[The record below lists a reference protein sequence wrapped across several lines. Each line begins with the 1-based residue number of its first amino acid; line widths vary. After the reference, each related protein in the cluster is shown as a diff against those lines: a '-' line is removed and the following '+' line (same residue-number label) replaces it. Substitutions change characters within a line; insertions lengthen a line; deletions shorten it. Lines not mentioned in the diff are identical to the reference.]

1 MLRTRDRR
9 KFIILALLILCN
21 TIFIS
26 SEMVAEEEDSLEKIQ
41 EELLNISSE
50 EREIL
55 DSLFIQ
61 AQEIE
66 ELEMEKERI
75 TLDIGKMKKEIGGDL
90 DRKIEKE
97 TKSYEDKLD
106 LLKQVLRS
114 YQRMGGLVLILR

>member
-75 TLDIGKMKKEIGGDL
+75 TLDIGKMKKERGDL

-106 LLKQVLRS
+106 LLK
-114 YQRMGGLVLILR
+114 

>member
-9 KFIILALLILCN
+9 KLIILALLILCN

-55 DSLFIQ
+55 
-61 AQEIE
+61 
-66 ELEMEKERI
+66 EL
-75 TLDIGKMKKEIGGDL
+75 
-90 DRKIEKE
+90 
-97 TKSYEDKLD
+97 
-106 LLKQVLRS
+106 
-114 YQRMGGLVLILR
+114 LIYSSPRN